1 MFWDISQSSQE
12 IQNSHLCKSLFFNNV
27 AGLRPATL
35 LKKRLWHG
43 CFPVN
48 FAKFLKH
55 LFSKKPL
62 DNCFCKF
69 IKYKTLINQKPR
81 FQMQA
86 ANLTDESVEVKIE
99 AVVLFIILCGT
110 SKYFFMKDLCLNL
123 FRCQKKPKKFG
134 QCYLPRKANI
144 VSVFKREK
152 RKFKNSLKKRREDS

>member
-1 MFWDISQSSQE
+1 MRGTSTNFESSQQRCS
-12 IQNSHLCKSLFFNNV
+12 IKKGVVRNFTKFTGKHLCLSLFFIKA

-48 FAKFLKH
+48 FAKFSKH

-62 DNCFCKF
+62 DNRFCKF

-86 ANLTDESVEVKIE
+86 ANLTNESAEVKIE
-99 AVVLFIILCGT
+99 AVVLFIIPCGT
-110 SKYFFMKDLCLNL
+110 SKDFLWKIF
-123 FRCQKKPKKFG
+123 
-134 QCYLPRKANI
+134 
-144 VSVFKREK
+144 V
-152 RKFKNSLKKRREDS
+152 